1 MAAEFIAVV
10 TDMGTK
16 KMLEAVSDD
25 KKVNITKFAVGDGNG
40 KPYRPTT
47 DMVELV
53 NEVWRGNVNSCR
65 ISKES
70 ENVLIVETVIPSD
83 EGGFTIREMGVF
95 DEDGTMIAVCNTPDT
110 MKVRVVDGVVH
121 ELSVSMEILLS
132 NTDSVE
138 LVIDPSVIMATK
150 KDLSVLKT
158 ETEERL
164 EEYQAD
170 LTELTQFAQENREM
184 IQELQE
190 DIADQEVRLSL
201 LELMYATE
209 INKNPFSVT
218 FGDLGS
224 LVVEGIW
231 NAPQKRIDF

>member
-16 KMLEAVSDD
+16 KMLEAVSNE
-25 KKVNITKFAVGDGNG
+25 KKVNITQFAVGDGNG
-40 KPYRPTT
+40 QQFRPAT

-53 NEVWRGNVNSCR
+53 NEVWRGDVSACKV
-65 ISKES
+65 SPES
-70 ENVLIVETVIPSD
+70 ENVLIIEAVIPSD

-95 DEDGTMIAVCNTPDT
+95 DEEGTMIAVCNTPET
-110 MKVRVVDGVVH
+110 QKVWVVDGVVH
-121 ELSVSMEILLS
+121 ELGVSMEILLS

-138 LVIDPSVIMATK
+138 LKIDPSVIMATK
-150 KDLSVLKT
+150 KDIETLKVSF
-158 ETEERL
+158 EKQL
-164 EEYQAD
+164 EEFQAD
-170 LTELTQFAQENREM
+170 LAGLTQFAGENREM

-190 DIADQEVRLSL
+190 DVADKEVRLAL

-218 FGDLGS
+218 FGDFNNLI
-224 LVVEGIW
+224 VEGIW
-231 NAPQKRIDF
+231 NAQLKRVEF

>member
-40 KPYRPTT
+40 KSYRPTT

-95 DEDGTMIAVCNTPDT
+95 DEEGTMIAVCNTPDT

-138 LVIDPSVIMATK
+138 LMIDPSVIMATR
-150 KDLSVLKT
+150 KDLAVLKT

-164 EEYQAD
+164 EGFQAD
-170 LTELTQFAQENREM
+170 FTDLTQFAQENREM

-190 DIADQEVRLSL
+190 DTADQEVRLSL

-231 NAPQKRIDF
+231 NVPQKRIDF